1 MTKYDTIGKSVER
14 VNKIMKIQKKK
25 LFLGTGLAIIIL
37 SFITAFMIIQSNN
50 KNQFK
55 ESLSRTSI
63 SSIKKSL
70 TLQLNG
76 DFSKTIAALELIIGS
91 VETVLD
97 TEKLS
102 KDSSSELSIS
112 AVKQHGGNSKNNE
125 KMIMKNLKIR
135 LTF

>member
-55 ESLSRTSI
+55 ES
-63 SSIKKSL
+63 
-70 TLQLNG
+70 
-76 DFSKTIAALELIIGS
+76 
-91 VETVLD
+91 
-97 TEKLS
+97 
-102 KDSSSELSIS
+102 
-112 AVKQHGGNSKNNE
+112 
-125 KMIMKNLKIR
+125 
-135 LTF
+135 